1 MNLVNDG
8 LNFCSNLTKLFFR
21 KIGLAKLSLFGTDLS
36 RALEAPFPS
45 VDYKMG
51 IRAMPHH
58 VPSIPDESLE
68 AQKRAWEFFEK
79 FTKPF
84 LCVGAGNDPI
94 TNGFEK
100 VWLSKVPGTEGQ
112 PHTMIGG
119 GHFFQWQKAEK
130 LSSLLAEFIEQN
142 PLPKP

>member
-1 MNLVNDG
+1 
-8 LNFCSNLTKLFFR
+8 
-21 KIGLAKLSLFGTDLS
+21 
-36 RALEAPFPS
+36 
-45 VDYKMG
+45 MG
-51 IRAMPHH
+51 PRAMPSQ
-58 VPSIPDESLE
+58 VPTMPDQSLE
-68 AQKRAWEFFEK
+68 AQKKAWEFFEK

-84 LCVGAGNDPI
+84 LCVGAGNDPV